1 MAKPF
6 SPRIFTPLDMQV
18 QSWQLRDQILTIA
31 VRCKH
36 RGAACPGCGISSTR
50 VHGAYERQIHDLPC
64 HGYRVRLHATVRRF
78 RCANPACDRQ
88 TFAEALSVAM
98 QYQRRSQR
106 LQKVHAQVG
115 LALGGLP
122 SARLLCHLGMQ
133 VSGDT
138 ILRTLIRTMAS
149 FEASHPAE
157 SPDKIGIDDWA
168 YRRGH
173 RYGTIVVDL
182 ERRRPIAL
190 LPDRDT
196 STVAAWLAQ
205 QSELRVVTRDRAG
218 AYAEAIREGA
228 PGAMQVADR
237 WHLLKNLGDAMERL
251 LTRHQQALRDSARRL
266 AGEGTDPTTN
276 SALAKVNTGMM
287 TPAVKDGSLSLERR
301 ARRLARY
308 EEVARQHQHG
318 MSIRTIAKTQ
328 QLDRRTVRGW
338 LHAGSFPERAQRVPV
353 PGKLTPYCSYLQER
367 WNAGCRNG
375 ALLLREITSR
385 GYRGRASIL
394 RRLLAGWRQA
404 TPSPALP
411 SRGSVPSPRC
421 LVAWLLGWKYRASY
435 DMDYRSRFVETL
447 CCSYPQIRTAQRL
460 ANDFVAMLKK
470 RARSALAGWL
480 QQARASGVREMRGF
494 ANGLERDFDAVQAAV
509 ETPYSNGIVEGHIN
523 RLKMLKRQMY
533 GRASLALL
541 RIRVLYGQRA
551 VLTVT

>member
-1 MAKPF
+1 MTKLL
-6 SPRIFTPLDMQV
+6 SPKIFAPLDMQV

-31 VRCKH
+31 VRCK
-36 RGAACPGCGISSTR
+36 RRSAVCPGCGIFSKR
-50 VHGAYERQIHDLPC
+50 VHGTYERQIHDLPC
-64 HGYRVRLHATVRRF
+64 HGYRVRLQAAVRRF

-88 TFAEALSVAM
+88 TFAEPLSVAM

-106 LQKVHAQVG
+106 LQEVHTQVG

-138 ILRTLIRTMAS
+138 ILRTLIRTMAN

-157 SPDKIGIDDWA
+157 LPDKIGIDDWA

-196 STVAAWLAQ
+196 ATVTAWLTQ
-205 QSELRVVTRDRAG
+205 QSDLRVVTRDRAS

-266 AGEGTDPTTN
+266 AGEGKASTTN
-276 SALAKVNTGMM
+276 SALAKLST
-287 TPAVKDGSLSLERR
+287 TTASPLKDASLSLERR
-301 ARRLARY
+301 AGRLARY
-308 EEVARQHQHG
+308 EEVVRQHQHG
-318 MSIRTIAKTQ
+318 VSIRTIAKTQ
-328 QLDRRTVRGW
+328 QLDRRTIRGW
-338 LHAGSFPERAQRVPV
+338 LHAGGFPERAQRMPV

-375 ALLLREITSR
+375 ALLLREITSQ

-394 RRLLAGWRQA
+394 RRLLGQWRQDM
-404 TPSPALP
+404 PLPALP
-411 SRGSVPSPRC
+411 PREPAPSPRC
-421 LVAWLLGWKYRASY
+421 VGAWLLGRKYRASH
-435 DMDYRSRFVETL
+435 DINYRSRFVETL
-447 CCSYPQIRTAQRL
+447 CRTYPLIHTAQRL
-460 ANDFVAMLKK
+460 ANDFVTMLKE
-470 RARSALAGWL
+470 RQRSTLAGWL
-480 QQARASGVREMRGF
+480 QQARVSGIREMRRF
-494 ANGLERDFDAVQAAV
+494 AQGLERDFDAVQAAV
-509 ETPYSNGIVEGHIN
+509 ATPYSNGIVEGHVN

-551 VLTVT
+551 TLTVT